1 MPRSLPACSAPC
13 WTTSQNASPADPWV
27 MTANDRSPPP
37 PLLPL
42 PESLLPEELSV
53 VHAAARKSGTAM
65 TSASSRLGPAIEV
78 LLCSRTQPWS
88 AVSSP
93 QDHAWRA
100 ARPRPDPRHAHRTG
114 DTGNRST
121 LLDVEILGSDHEQVV
136 FCRDAESGLKA
147 IVAVHSTALGPALG
161 GTRFYPY
168 ASEADALADVLA
180 LSRGMTY
187 KNSLA
192 GLDLGGGKAVI
203 IGDPRTD
210 KTEVLLR
217 AYGRFVEALGG
228 RYLTACDVG
237 TYNADLDV
245 VARETRFAHGRSEA
259 YGGCG
264 DSSVLT
270 AYGVFQGMRA
280 AAQHSWGSP
289 SLAGRT
295 VAVAGAGKVGSHLIG
310 HLVDDGAD
318 VLVTDV
324 DEAAVER
331 VQIRF
336 PQVKAVDDTAALVR
350 TAHDVYAPCALG
362 GALDPETV
370 EVLPARIV
378 CGGANN
384 QLATPEVAGRLVER
398 GILYAPDY
406 LVNAGGV
413 IQVEDERH
421 GFSFARAQSKAS
433 GIFDVALRVF
443 RAAEEQRVSPAVA
456 ADRLAEERMSS
467 VGRLATIR
475 IPRE

>member
-1 MPRSLPACSAPC
+1 V
-13 WTTSQNASPADPWV
+13 D
-27 MTANDRSPPP
+27 
-37 PLLPL
+37 
-42 PESLLPEELSV
+42 
-53 VHAAARKSGTAM
+53 
-65 TSASSRLGPAIEV
+65 V
-78 LLCSRTQPWS
+78 LR
-88 AVSSP
+88 
-93 QDHAWRA
+93 D
-100 ARPRPDPRHAHRTG
+100 G
-114 DTGNRST
+114 
-121 LLDVEILGSDHEQVV
+121 HEQVV
-136 FCRDAESGLKA
+136 FCSDRASGLRAVIA
-147 IVAVHSTALGPALG
+147 IWSTALGPALG

-168 ASEADALADVLA
+168 ATEDDAVDDVLA
-180 LSRGMTY
+180 LSRAMAY

-192 GLDLGGGKAVI
+192 GLDLGGGKGVI

-210 KTEVLLR
+210 KTEALLR
-217 AYGRFVEALGG
+217 AYGRFVESLGG

-245 VARETRFAHGRSEA
+245 VARETRYAHGRSEA

-270 AYGVFQGMRA
+270 AYGVFLGMQA
-280 AAQHSWGSP
+280 AAQHTWGSR

-310 HLVDDGAD
+310 HLVEDGAD

-324 DEAAVER
+324 DAAAVKR
-331 VQIRF
+331 VQVRH
-336 PQVKAVDDTAALVR
+336 PQVKAVPDTATLVR
-350 TAHDVYAPCALG
+350 TPHDVYSPNALG
-362 GALDPETV
+362 GALDAETV
-370 EVLPARIV
+370 AALPSRIV

-384 QLATPEVAGRLVER
+384 QLAGQGVAEQLVER

-433 GIFDVALRVF
+433 SIFDVALRVF
-443 RAAEEQRVSPAVA
+443 STADKEGVPPSVA
-456 ADRLAEERMSS
+456 ADRLAEERMTS

-475 IPRE
+475 LPR

>member
-1 MPRSLPACSAPC
+1 
-13 WTTSQNASPADPWV
+13 
-27 MTANDRSPPP
+27 
-37 PLLPL
+37 
-42 PESLLPEELSV
+42 
-53 VHAAARKSGTAM
+53 
-65 TSASSRLGPAIEV
+65 
-78 LLCSRTQPWS
+78 
-88 AVSSP
+88 
-93 QDHAWRA
+93 
-100 ARPRPDPRHAHRTG
+100 
-114 DTGNRST
+114 
-121 LLDVEILGSDHEQVV
+121 VEIFTSDHEQVV
-136 FCRDAESGLKA
+136 FCHDAQSGLRA
-147 IVAVHSTALGPALG
+147 IIAVHSTALGPALG

-168 ASEADALADVLA
+168 ASEEAAVADALR
-180 LSRGMTY
+180 LSRAMSY

-203 IGDPRTD
+203 IGDPNTD
-210 KTEVLLR
+210 KTEALLR

-280 AAQHSWGSP
+280 AAQHTWGSP
-289 SLAGRT
+289 TLSGRT
-295 VAVAGAGKVGSHLIG
+295 VAVAGVGKVGSWLVE

-318 VLVTDV
+318 VVVTDV
-324 DEAAVER
+324 DPAAVAR
-331 VQIRF
+331 LQARY
-336 PQVKAVDDTAALVR
+336 PQVKAVADTAELIA
-350 TAHDVYAPCALG
+350 TSHDVYAPCALG
-362 GALDPETV
+362 GALDEQTV
-370 EVLPARIV
+370 AALPSSIV

-384 QLATPEVAGRLVER
+384 QLATPAVAEQLRGR

-421 GFSFARAQSKAS
+421 GFSFPRAQAKAS

-443 RAAEEQRVSPAVA
+443 QTADDEGVSPAVA
-456 ADRLAEERMSS
+456 ADRLAEERIQA

-475 IPRE
+475 LPR